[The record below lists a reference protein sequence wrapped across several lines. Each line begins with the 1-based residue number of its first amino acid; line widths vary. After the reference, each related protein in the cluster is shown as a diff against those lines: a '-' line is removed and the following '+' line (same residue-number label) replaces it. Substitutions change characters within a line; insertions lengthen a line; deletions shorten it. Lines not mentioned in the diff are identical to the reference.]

1 MYMDQSLLFDTAAAI
16 TATAVSTNIIDLT
29 NTRDLGVGDSSA
41 LDVVVLV
48 TTTMLAAGAATL
60 TVQFQGSTDNSTYT
74 TMMQSDTIGKASLTA
89 GTKLSFDMPRLSAG
103 QARPRYL
110 RLNYVVATGPF
121 TAGNVTSFIVIDDHA
136 STGIAAY
143 GYAPGI
149 VINN

>member
-1 MYMDQSLLFDTAAAI
+1 MYMDQANLFDTAAAI

-29 NTRDLGVGDSSA
+29 NARDLGVGDDPA

-48 TTTMLAAGAATL
+48 TTTMLSAGATTL
-60 TVQFQGSTDNSTYT
+60 TIQFQGSTDNSTYT
-74 TMMQSDTIGKASLTA
+74 TMMQSDTLGKAVLTA
-89 GTKLSFDMPRLSAG
+89 GTKISFDMPRLSAS

-121 TAGNVTSFIVIDDHA
+121 TQGAVTSFLCLDDHA
-136 STGIAAY
+136 NTGIANY

-149 VINN
+149 VIAN